1 MKKAT
6 VTREAFDSPATPVI
20 SILVGIDWADKEH
33 AFCVRTPDG
42 KLHSGF
48 FRHSPKDIAEWV
60 QEWIKRF
67 PNHSIDVC
75 IESSRGA
82 LINALREFSCV
93 NIYPVNPKALANY
106 RAAFAHGG
114 GKNDPVDA
122 RLILKFIEQNR
133 EHLTPLQ
140 RDSAETTELYKLTTV
155 RRQLV
160 EERVALANRIGAL
173 WKDYFPAILELKPSR
188 TYSEFVIALV
198 LKYPTLEKIQQ
209 AGKVKLRKF
218 FFGIGTKEKMEER
231 LDILI
236 KAIPITTDT
245 VLIRTCARQCQAI
258 ASQISLLNEVI
269 KGYDE
274 EIKRLVQLH
283 KDYKIVAD
291 LPGTSY
297 NTRARLIASLGDD
310 RSRYENTEALQ
321 AAAGI
326 APITTQSGKSRYV
339 NARWACTKYMKQTFH
354 EFAGLSLM
362 KCNWAKRYYEQMIA
376 KGKSKQMARRA
387 LAYKWLR
394 IIYRCWQTH
403 TAYNE
408 TLYVER
414 LKKTGSQ
421 FAAGN

>member
-6 VTREAFDSPATPVI
+6 VTREAFDSPATPAP

-33 AFCVRTPDG
+33 AFCIRTPDG
-42 KLHSGF
+42 KLHSGSF
-48 FRHSPKDIAEWV
+48 HHSPKAIAQWV
-60 QEWIKRF
+60 EEWIKRY
-67 PNHSIDVC
+67 PNLSIDVC

-82 LINALREFSCV
+82 LINSLREFSCV
-93 NIYPVNPKALANY
+93 HIYPVNPKALANY
-106 RAAFAHGG
+106 RSAFAHGG

-133 EHLTPLQ
+133 EHLKPLQ
-140 RDSAETTELYKLTTV
+140 KDSPETAELYKLTTV

-160 EERVALANRIGAL
+160 EDRVALANRIGAL
-173 WKDYFPAILELKPSR
+173 WKDYFPAILELKPAR

-198 LKYPTLEKIQQ
+198 LKYPTLDQIQQ
-209 AGKVKLRKF
+209 AGKVKLRKL

-231 LDILI
+231 LDALM
-236 KAIPITTDT
+236 KAVPISTDA

-258 ASQISLLNEVI
+258 ASQISVLNRVI

-274 EIKRLVQLH
+274 EIKRLVQQH
-283 KDYKIVAD
+283 KDYEIVAN

-339 NARWACTKYMKQTFH
+339 NARWACTKFMKQTFH
-354 EFAGLSLM
+354 EFAGLSLT
-362 KCNWAKRYYEQMIA
+362 KCTWAKRYYEQMIA

-394 IIYRCWQTH
+394 IIYRCWKTH

-408 TLYVER
+408 AHYLER
-414 LKKTGSQ
+414 LAMTGSKLATQ
-421 FAAGN
+421 S